1 MDMRA
6 PRWIA
11 VLAVTASF
19 LIIGAAASWT
29 TEGADVY
36 HSSLFSAAIPAAD
49 QDAKVESHVTLSS
62 PFGLGS
68 FATSPLYSSATGA
81 AYVTDQFCGVTA
93 IRGGAIVASWSPGSA
108 CSLAIVSISLDDAA
122 GLIVLQSAA
131 LSEDGVSTI
140 QTLHADTLKSAGS
153 PIAVPGSVSTR
164 AVLLLGGYAWV
175 PSAINSTV
183 HRIDYLVA
191 GRPTMD
197 IAIPR
202 CGADPSV
209 PSRFAASAVSLG
221 PSAGSL
227 AVVTTDGCVTAIAAG
242 DGSVLWTSGALG
254 TAQKRTLSPR
264 GAATPRFTL
273 PPAVDTSAGHLYVGT
288 VDGTVCC
295 LLTGASTL
303 GSLCW
308 ATGCSETG
316 STSVFSAGMAISPD
330 DDAFHAGQVFLVDES
345 GTLFALS
352 TVDGTVVSD
361 GGSLMLGR
369 TLTAPVI
376 VPGGLGFHWN
386 ALLVL
391 SADGVLSAVSVG
403 DGQTPSDDDSSDDD
417 GVGNAGVV
425 WALTLPAPGANA
437 SESGGRLERGATSRR
452 ELKRMPRLRAAARA
466 GGGGTLAP
474 GADFVSVVGIA
485 VQDDGRIVIP
495 TATGAVFFVAPAHEP
510 PSGSS
515 GIVLVLAVTVTVVTG
530 VVAFTLVLWCAYRR
544 RRSIARALFYRYRLR
559 VAFLREAAQARQGA
573 SANVKHA
580 EPHADGG
587 LDDEDPMAGGAGR
600 GLGVSLLSDA
610 GPSLQ

>member
-1 MDMRA
+1 MRA

-11 VLAVTASF
+11 VPAATASF
-19 LIIGAAASWT
+19 LVLGAVASWT

-49 QDAKVESHVTLSS
+49 QDAKVESQVTLSS

-68 FATSPLYSSATGA
+68 VATSPLYSSATGA

-108 CSLAIVSISLDDAA
+108 CSLSVVSISLDDAA
-122 GLIVLQSAA
+122 GLVVLQSAA
-131 LSEDGVSTI
+131 LGDDGVSTI
-140 QTLHADTLKSAGS
+140 QTLRADTLKSAGS
-153 PIAVPGSVSTR
+153 PIAVPGPVSTR
-164 AVLLLGGYAWV
+164 AALLLGGYAWV

-183 HRIDYLVA
+183 HRVDYLVA
-191 GRPTMD
+191 GRPTLD
-197 IAIPR
+197 IAVPR
-202 CGADPSV
+202 CGTDSSV

-227 AVVTTDGCVTAIAAG
+227 AVVTTDGCVTAIATG

-254 TAQKRTLSPR
+254 TAQKRTPSSR

-273 PPAVDTSAGHLYVGT
+273 PPAIDTSAGHLYVGT

-303 GSLCW
+303 GSLCSAW
-308 ATGCSETG
+308 GATGCTETG

-361 GGSLMLGR
+361 GGSLLLGR

-386 ALLVL
+386 ALLIL

-466 GGGGTLAP
+466 VGGGAEECAVRLV
-474 GADFVSVVGIA
+474 GA
-485 VQDDGRIVIP
+485 RR
-495 TATGAVFFVAPAHEP
+495 GAVRA
-510 PSGSS
+510 G
-515 GIVLVLAVTVTVVTG
+515 
-530 VVAFTLVLWCAYRR
+530 RR
-544 RRSIARALFYRYRLR
+544 MA
-559 VAFLREAAQARQGA
+559 EGA
-573 SANVKHA
+573 S
-580 EPHADGG
+580 G
-587 LDDEDPMAGGAGR
+587 L
-600 GLGVSLLSDA
+600 V
-610 GPSLQ
+610 